1 MRNIDKNRNLL
12 LTIVGMLA
20 VIFALAAVTQAQPPP
35 VAGEADLRIGPL
47 PAKVAPVPALV
58 AMGQRLFFDTRLSGD
73 GAISCATCHDPE
85 QGFGKQFDAN
95 GQIKRLSDAYPG
107 TRYFR
112 NAPTLINV
120 RYKEDFADTGWG
132 WDGRMGANLNDVM
145 RDQLTESTI
154 MNMDMRIM
162 HERMKQDPV
171 YVTMCKEN
179 FDSDCS
185 SGMARK
191 ALVAFVET
199 LVSTDAPFDSGKLS
213 ARARRG
219 QALFQGKAR
228 CVECHNGAYFSD
240 GVPHN
245 TGVPEDLEIFRD
257 PLRHLTYRAVIHT
270 HGVPKM
276 EIWRRDVG
284 YFLVSKNYADVG
296 KFVTP
301 TLREL
306 ELTAPYMH
314 NGIFTTLREVIDFY
328 DQGGGQDDPLATELS
343 PLGLSKNEKSDLQAF
358 LESLSSASPIA
369 VEKVAIPLEYEP
381 IDDWLHVEN

>member
-1 MRNIDKNRNLL
+1 MRELNKNRYLL
-12 LTIVGMLA
+12 PCVTCV
-20 VIFALAAVTQAQPPP
+20 LAAVFSLSVVTQAQQPSI
-35 VAGEADLRIGPL
+35 ASEARPEIGPL
-47 PAKVAPVPALV
+47 PLKKAPDPLLV
-58 AMGQRLFFDTRLSGD
+58 RMGQRLFFDTRLSGD

-95 GQIKRLSDAYPG
+95 GQVKQLSDAYPG

-145 RDQLTESTI
+145 RDQITESTI

-171 YVTMCKEN
+171 YVVMCEEN
-179 FDSDCS
+179 FAKDCS
-185 SGMARK
+185 SGMARS
-191 ALVAFVET
+191 ALVAFLET
-199 LVSTDAPFDSGKLS
+199 LVSTNTAFDNGKVS

-228 CVECHNGAYFSD
+228 CIGCHNGAYFSD

-245 TGVPEDLEIFRD
+245 TGVPENLEIFKD

-306 ELTAPYMH
+306 KFTAPYMH
-314 NGIFTTLREVIDFY
+314 NGVFTTLTEVVDFY
-328 DQGGGQDDPLATELS
+328 AQGGGHDDPLATELS
-343 PLGLSKNEKSDLQAF
+343 PLGLSRREKTDLVAF
-358 LESLSSASPIA
+358 LESLSSDEPLT
-369 VEKVAIPLEYEP
+369 VEKISIPLEYEP
-381 IDDWLHVEN
+381 IDDWLQVEN

>member
-1 MRNIDKNRNLL
+1 MKLNKNRFLL
-12 LTIVGMLA
+12 LFACSILA
-20 VIFALAAVTQAQPPP
+20 TVFSLGVVAQAEEP
-35 VAGEADLRIGPL
+35 GETEEARSQIGPL
-47 PAKVAPVPALV
+47 PFKKAPDPALV
-58 AMGQRLFFDTRLSGD
+58 VMGQRLFFDARLSGD

-85 QGFGKQFDAN
+85 QGFGKQFDAD

-145 RDQLTESTI
+145 RDQLTETTI

-162 HERMKQDPV
+162 HERMKQDSV
-171 YVTMCKEN
+171 YVEMCEQN
-179 FDSDCS
+179 FASDCS
-185 SGMARK
+185 SSMARK

-199 LVSTDAPFDSGKLS
+199 LISTDAPFDVGNLS
-213 ARARRG
+213 RSARRG
-219 QALFQGKAR
+219 QALFEGKAQ
-228 CVECHNGAYFSD
+228 CIECHSGPYFSD

-245 TGVPEDLEIFRD
+245 TGVPENLEIFRD

-276 EIWRRDVG
+276 DIWRRDVG

-306 ELTAPYMH
+306 KFTAPYMH
-314 NGIFTTLREVIDFY
+314 NGLFTTLAEVVDFY

-343 PLGLSKNEKSDLQAF
+343 PLDLSRREKTDLLSF
-358 LESLSSASPIA
+358 LQSLSSVNPVTA
-369 VEKVAIPLEYEP
+369 EKVAIPLEYEATEN
-381 IDDWLHVEN
+381 WLHVEN